1 MDDRLINSNVYNISI
16 RNRDISSAIC
26 DLKNIQLKYK
36 YVTKRAATT

>member
-16 RNRDISSAIC
+16 RNRDSSAIC